1 MNNIRTTLPFPSS
14 PLPLPLAS
22 IGVMEPVADRVRLRR
37 LVRRPLKTEL
47 ALTQRD
53 LTILCDFYE
62 NRFMHAGQLQA
73 LYGEHIVRRLHLLF
87 HHGYLD
93 RPEAQRV
100 WRMREGGGS
109 KPLVYA
115 LSNRGAKVLARLRI
129 IDANKRDWTERNR
142 DLSLMALFIP
152 HELALTEVRVAFT
165 LACNHTPGLVLSSG
179 EALAR
184 GQDARALPLPTS
196 GTLVPD
202 WIFSITHAEAAEP
215 SLFFLEVDRST
226 EPNVRYRH
234 HALQSLA
241 RKYEGYLAYA
251 RAKRHVEQFGTRNV
265 RVLTITSGGQEKM
278 RHLAKTAHD
287 VCQGVGAGRFLVT
300 NFETLSSE
308 SPLTLFWIN
317 GAGERVRLGL

>member
-1 MNNIRTTLPFPSS
+1 MD
-14 PLPLPLAS
+14 
-22 IGVMEPVADRVRLRR
+22 PVADRVRLRR
-37 LVRRPLKTEL
+37 LVRRPLTTEL
-47 ALTQRD
+47 ALTERD
-53 LTILCDFYE
+53 LTILGDFYE

-115 LSNRGAKVLARLRI
+115 LSNRGAKTLRRLGI

-152 HELALTEVRVAFT
+152 HELAVTEVRVAFT
-165 LACNHTPGLVLSSG
+165 LSCNHTPGLVLSSG
-179 EALAR
+179 DALAH

-202 WIFSITHAEAAEP
+202 WIFTITDDSGTAEP
-215 SLFFLEVDRST
+215 SLFFLEVDRVT
-226 EPNVRYRH
+226 EPNIRYRH
-234 HALQSLA
+234 HGLQSLA
-241 RKYEGYLAYA
+241 RKYESYLAYA
-251 RAKRHVEQFGTRNV
+251 RAKQHVEQFGTRNV
-265 RVLTITSGGQEKM
+265 RVLTVTTGGEEKM
-278 RHLAKTAHD
+278 RHLAQTAHD
-287 VCQGVGAGRFLVT
+287 VCQGVGAGRFLVS
-300 NFETLSSE
+300 NFEALASE
-308 SPLTLFWIN
+308 SPLTLLWIN
-317 GAGERVRLGL
+317 GAGEHVRLGL